1 MPSYSSPSLSH
12 LSIDKLHEKRAF
24 HLEVIR
30 LARIDLR
37 NLREGTEDADNKR
50 WVIQDNEKDLA
61 LIVKEI
67 ESRRTS

>member
-37 NLREGTEDADNKR
+37 NLREGTETISGGSFK
-50 WVIQDNEKDLA
+50 IM
-61 LIVKEI
+61 
-67 ESRRTS
+67 RRILH